1 MKNYPREVFRSW
13 ARWQHGRRIKA
24 QEMSRAE
31 SYLSNL
37 RGQGRDVT
45 PQQAEM
51 CVEYAVEVL
60 GDDRYAPW
68 LKVFTAVQSTFRE
81 GWIPPNYY
89 ENIVIP
95 KLKAHYAKIGWMKT
109 LGSSI
114 FADLIGPDAVFPD
127 TAYFAGGHFL
137 TTDME
142 IVPDREVG
150 GLLFDGRDKIV
161 FKQDESYGGM
171 GIHFITREDFN
182 PLKVRRLGMGVF
194 QTVVRQHP
202 SLDVFNEG
210 SVASLRVNTAVHPD
224 GTVSMPNAMMRIP
237 TGDETHVIS
246 ATNIRVAI
254 DDEGAFLP
262 TAAAAGF
269 HLVTEHPGTAEPYD
283 GYVLPKFREAVE
295 LCVELQ
301 KRLPYICS
309 IGWDIAIDADERVRI
324 LECNTRHNGFLYA
337 EGLVGPCFSGL
348 GWENL
353 WKE

>member
-1 MKNYPREVFRSW
+1 MKNYPRELFRRW
-13 ARWQHGRRIKA
+13 AAWQHSKRVR
-24 QEMSRAE
+24 RAE
-31 SYLSNL
+31 VERAEDYLNNL

-45 PQQAEM
+45 QQQSDT
-51 CVEYAVEVL
+51 CREYAVDVL
-60 GDDRYAPW
+60 GDDRYTSW
-68 LKVFTAVQSTFRE
+68 LEVFTAVQSEFRE

-137 TTDME
+137 TTDMRV
-142 IVPDREVG
+142 VPENQIG
-150 GLLFDGRDKIV
+150 ELLFDGMEAVV

-171 GIHFITREDFN
+171 GVHFISREDFD
-182 PLKVRRLGMGVF
+182 PLKIRRLGMGVF

-202 SLDVFNEG
+202 SLDVFNKG
-210 SVASLRVNTAVHPD
+210 SVASLRVNTVVHPD
-224 GTVSMPNAMMRIP
+224 GRVSMPNAMMRIP
-237 TGDETHVIS
+237 TGDDTHVKS

-254 DDEGAFLP
+254 DDDGVFLP
-262 TAAAAGF
+262 KAAAAGF
-269 HLVTEHPGTAEPYD
+269 HLVTEHPGTDKPYD
-283 GYVLPKFREAVE
+283 GYVLPKFRDAVE
-295 LCVELQ
+295 LCIELQ

-324 LECNTRHNGFLYA
+324 LESNTRHNGFLYA
-337 EGLVGPCFSGL
+337 EGLVGPCFKGL